1 MTTEVFQQYPSTLFG
16 GDSMFLVITR
26 VNLENA
32 HKLELEKKKKKNK
45 LDSSCCPK
53 PKTELA
59 CAVQVVAAQGRSKM
73 AFSGFSDPQALATL
87 CLPQS

>member
-32 HKLELEKKKKKNK
+32 HKLELEKKKNK

-53 PKTELA
+53 NQNRISL
-59 CAVQVVAAQGRSKM
+59 CCS
-73 AFSGFSDPQALATL
+73 SGGSSREIKDGLL
-87 CLPQS
+87 WLL

>member
-32 HKLELEKKKKKNK
+32 HKLELEKKKKQVGFK
-45 LDSSCCPK
+45 LLPKK
-53 PKTELA
+53 PK
-59 CAVQVVAAQGRSKM
+59 QN
-73 AFSGFSDPQALATL
+73 
-87 CLPQS
+87 